1 MKIEDTLKSIL
12 LVITSFLTFTL
23 FSCQGKSSSS
33 NSSTITK
40 KSIKDIT
47 MDTSPHKHT
56 NKLIN
61 ETSPYLLQH
70 AHNPVN
76 WYSWGEEA
84 LNKAKTENKILLIS
98 IGYSACHWCHVME
111 HESFENEEVAKL
123 MNEHFICIKV
133 DREERPDIDQIYMN
147 AVQLM
152 TGRGGWPLNCFTLPT
167 GEPFYGG
174 TYFPKD
180 QWIKIL
186 GNVANEYKIAP
197 EKINE
202 YAQKLTEGIKSSE
215 ILPMVKDNAPF
226 SIEVLNAGVSRIKK
240 QFDYVEGGGDHTPK
254 FPMPNN
260 YQFLLQYYYHTKDK
274 EILDVIKLTL
284 DKMAYGG
291 IYDQIGGGFSRYS
304 TDKYWK
310 TPHFEK
316 MLYDNGQLVSLYSD
330 AYQLTKKPLY
340 KHVVYQTLEYIERE
354 MTAKNGAFY
363 SALDA
368 DSEGK
373 EGKFYVW
380 SKEELEQILGDDYAF
395 TKEYYN
401 INSLGKWEG
410 HYILLRKKDQEKI
423 AKLFKIS
430 VKEVEKKI
438 DKINATLLK
447 EREKRIRPGLD
458 DKTLTSWNA
467 LMLKGYV
474 DAYNV
479 FGEERFLL
487 AAIKNANFIVKTQIR
502 QDGGLNH
509 NYKNGVSN
517 LDGYLEDYSFTTEA
531 LIALYQATF
540 DEKWLSHSKQL
551 TDYAI
556 SHFYDPETGFFFF
569 TSNNA
574 KGLVARKMELSD
586 NVVPSSNSSMAKSL
600 FLLGELYYNESYTKK
615 SKQML
620 KNIEA
625 QIAQYISGY
634 SNWGILMFKHV
645 QSFYEVA
652 ITGKKAH
659 QKRIE
664 LNEKYIPN
672 KLIVGSIKESNLP
685 LLEMKQVNGKTMIYV
700 CYNKA
705 CQKPVEE
712 VSEALEQ
719 IK

>member
-1 MKIEDTLKSIL
+1 
-12 LVITSFLTFTL
+12 LTFSIY
-23 FSCQGKSSSS
+23 SCES
-33 NSSTITK
+33 NSATSNAQPDN
-40 KSIKDIT
+40 IKEIP
-47 MDTSPHKHT
+47 MDTTKHKHT
-56 NKLIN
+56 NNLIN

-76 WYSWGEEA
+76 WYAWGDEA
-84 LNKAKTENKILLIS
+84 LKKAKDENKLLLIS

-111 HESFENEEVAKL
+111 HECFEDEEVAKI
-123 MNEHFICIKV
+123 MNDNFICIKV

-152 TGRGGWPLNCFTLPT
+152 SGRGGWPLNCFALPT

-174 TYFPKD
+174 TYFPKS
-180 QWIKIL
+180 QWIQIL
-186 GNVANEYKIAP
+186 NSVANEYKVAP
-197 EKINE
+197 QKVIE
-202 YAQKLTEGIKSSE
+202 YANQLTKGIQTSE
-215 ILPMVKDNAPF
+215 MLPMVKDDTPF
-226 SIEVLNAGVSRIKK
+226 SMDVLDAGVARIKK
-240 QFDYVEGGGDHTPK
+240 QFDYVEGGGNHAPK

-260 YQFLLQYYYHTKDK
+260 YQFLLQYYYHTKDE
-274 EILDVIKLTL
+274 EILEIVELTL

-291 IYDQIGGGFSRYS
+291 IYDQIGGGFARYS

-310 TPHFEK
+310 APHFEK

-368 DSEGK
+368 DSEGE

-380 SKEELEQILGDDYAF
+380 SKEELEAVLKNDYEFA
-395 TKEYYN
+395 KEYYTV
-401 INSLGKWEG
+401 NSTGKWEG
-410 HYILLRKKDQEKI
+410 HYILLRKKDDAKI
-423 AKLFKIS
+423 AKLFNIS
-430 VKEVEKKI
+430 EEEVQKRI
-438 DKINATLLK
+438 DKINAILLK
-447 EREKRIRPGLD
+447 ERAKRIRPGLD

-479 FGEERFLL
+479 FGEEKFLK
-487 AAIKNANFIVKTQIR
+487 AAIKNANFIVSTQIR
-502 QDGGLNH
+502 KPARSAGGDGGLNH
-509 NYKNGVSN
+509 NYKNGISN

-540 DEKWLSHSKQL
+540 DEKWLTHAKQL

-556 SHFYDPETGFFFF
+556 AHFYDDETGFFFF

-574 KGLVARKMELSD
+574 KGLIARKMELSD
-586 NVVPSSNSSMAKSL
+586 NVIPASNSSMAKTL
-600 FLLGELYYNESYTKK
+600 FLLGELYYNEDYTKK

-625 QIAQYISGY
+625 QISQYISGY
-634 SNWGILMFKHV
+634 SNWGILMLNNVKP
-645 QSFYEVA
+645 FYEIA
-652 ITGKKAH
+652 ISGKKAH
-659 QKRIE
+659 SKRKE
-664 LNEKYIPN
+664 LNDTYLPN

-712 VSEALEQ
+712 VSEALLQ

>member
-1 MKIEDTLKSIL
+1 MSLILSIVSCSGTNPNDVSMENNNQIIIDT
-12 LVITSFLTFTL
+12 TT
-23 FSCQGKSSSS
+23 
-33 NSSTITK
+33 
-40 KSIKDIT
+40 
-47 MDTSPHKHT
+47 HKHT
-56 NKLIN
+56 NNLIK

-76 WYSWGEEA
+76 WHAWGDEA
-84 LNKAKTENKILLIS
+84 LEKAKKENKLLLIS

-111 HESFENEEVAKL
+111 HESFENEEVAKI
-123 MNEHFICIKV
+123 MNDNFICIKV

-152 TGRGGWPLNCFTLPT
+152 TGRGGWPLNCFALPT

-174 TYFPKD
+174 TYFQKD
-180 QWIKIL
+180 QWIQL
-186 GNVANEYKIAP
+186 LNNVTNEYKVSPQKVI
-197 EKINE
+197 E
-202 YAQKLTEGIKSSE
+202 YAQKLTEGIKTSE
-215 ILPMVKDNAPF
+215 MLPMVKDNTPF
-226 SIEVLNAGVSRIKK
+226 SMDILDAGVARIKK
-240 QFDYVEGGGDHTPK
+240 QFDYVEGGGNHAPK

-274 EILDVIKLTL
+274 EVLDVVELTL

-291 IYDQIGGGFSRYS
+291 IYDQIGGGFARYS

-310 TPHFEK
+310 APHFEK
-316 MLYDNGQLVSLYSD
+316 MLYDNGQMVSLYSE

-340 KHVVYQTLEYIERE
+340 KHIVYQTLEYIERE
-354 MTAKNGAFY
+354 MTANNGAFY

-368 DSEGK
+368 DSEGE

-380 SKEELEQILGDDYAF
+380 SKEELESILKDDYELA
-395 TKEYYN
+395 KEYYN
-401 INSLGKWEG
+401 VNSTGKWEG
-410 HYILLRKKDQEKI
+410 HYILLRKKDNSKI
-423 AKLFKIS
+423 AKLFNIS
-430 VKEVEKKI
+430 TEEVEKKI
-438 DKINATLLK
+438 DRINATLLK
-447 EREKRIRPGLD
+447 ERAKRIRPGLD

-467 LMLKGYV
+467 LMLKGYI

-479 FGEERFLL
+479 FGEEKFLKS
-487 AAIKNANFIVKTQIR
+487 AIKNANFIVSIQIR
-502 QDGGLNH
+502 KDGGLNH

-540 DEKWLSHSKQL
+540 DEKWLTHSKQL

-556 SHFYDPETGFFFF
+556 THFYDTETGFFFF

-574 KGLVARKMELSD
+574 KGLIARKMELSD
-586 NVVPSSNSSMAKSL
+586 NVIPASNSSMAKAL
-600 FLLGELYYNESYTKK
+600 FLLGEIYYNEGYTQK

-625 QIAQYISGY
+625 QISQYISGY
-634 SNWGILMFKHV
+634 SNWGILMLNNVKP
-645 QSFYEVA
+645 FYEVA
-652 ITGKKAH
+652 ISGKKAH
-659 QKRIE
+659 TKRQE
-664 LNEKYIPN
+664 LNDTYIPN
-672 KLIVGSIKESNLP
+672 KLIIGSIKESKLP

-705 CQKPVEE
+705 CQKPVEN
-712 VSEALEQ
+712 VNEALLQ